1 MKKSRNFIANLFD
14 VNSAALDSKGRFS
27 CGANPLADLCLVSL
41 WKDVDV
47 GLEGAGF
54 NHSFVSGGHR
64 QNPAEDREQLLTL
77 ASGKLQA
84 VLTEADQQRWFSEGL
99 SLFFNIQVFMT
110 NFVHLKGNDFEHSKL
125 KPCRGVQVV

>member
-84 VLTEADQQRWFSEGL
+84 VLACIKAPPTQRLINKDGSLKVCLYSSTFRFS
-99 SLFFNIQVFMT
+99 
-110 NFVHLKGNDFEHSKL
+110 
-125 KPCRGVQVV
+125 